1 MKLATSMALTEG
13 SYVRQRPLSGII
25 PGKTYGYRQAG
36 IPTIVYDRYNGV
48 LPLALGEGI
57 KRTNN
62 NFKVSKE
69 YLQFP
74 KDLKV
79 KNYDMHV
86 EHILKTNLKNETAR
100 EAMLNKLFTQ
110 IKNPL
115 DLTQE
120 EYLERLSKEKII
132 PVIGVL

>member
-1 MKLATSMALTEG
+1 
-13 SYVRQRPLSGII
+13 
-25 PGKTYGYRQAG
+25 
-36 IPTIVYDRYNGV
+36 
-48 LPLALGEGI
+48 
-57 KRTNN
+57 
-62 NFKVSKE
+62 
-69 YLQFP
+69 
-74 KDLKV
+74 
-79 KNYDMHV
+79 MHV

-132 PVIGVL
+132 PIMGVL